1 MMCQPP
7 TITAAIITK
16 DEADNLRELLPK
28 LDWADQIVVVDS
40 GSSDDTIKIAAGHGC
55 DTAVHPFDTFAK
67 QRNRALDLSR
77 GTWVLSIDADERP
90 TPRLLS
96 EMLRAI
102 RSDRFA
108 AYRVPIRSEIL
119 GRPVRRGGTQDDRP
133 VRFFRRDSA
142 CWKGDVH
149 EVLEVNGRVGEL
161 AGWLEHRT
169 LPTYAAFLE
178 KIDRYTALEAAA
190 RVRQG
195 RSPTI
200 GDALVAPT
208 REVLRRLVYKLGL
221 LDGPA
226 GWQFALL
233 SGYSEWVLARRHRQ
247 LWAARNIP
255 SPRAARDWV
264 GAEAEP
270 SLGTDP

>member
-1 MMCQPP
+1 MNQPP
-7 TITAAIITK
+7 TVTVALITK
-16 DEADNLRELLPK
+16 NEAPNLRELLPQ

-40 GSSDDTIKIAAGHGC
+40 GSKDETVQVAQANGC
-55 DTAVHPFDTFAK
+55 HTVIHPFDTFAR

-77 GTWVLSIDADERP
+77 GAWVLSLDADERP
-90 TPRLLS
+90 TPRFVS
-96 EMLRAI
+96 EMRRAT
-102 RSDRFA
+102 RRDRYA

-133 VRFFRRDSA
+133 LRFFRRTSA
-142 CWKGDVH
+142 RWIGDVH
-149 EVLEVNGRVGEL
+149 EVLEVDGPVSEL
-161 AGWLEHRT
+161 TGWLEHRT

-195 RSPTI
+195 QRPQLCDSFVGP
-200 GDALVAPT
+200 A
-208 REVLRRLVYKLGL
+208 REVFRRLIYKLGL

-233 SGYSEWVLARRHRQ
+233 SGYSEWILARRHRR
-247 LWAARNIP
+247 LWADRKID
-255 SPRAARDWV
+255 SLSHVPRLQSDHV
-264 GAEAEP
+264 
-270 SLGTDP
+270 S